1 VLPTYVTKAPATSVP
16 RMIDLTHTGAWSAA
30 SMLEHAAARPDPD
43 EIFDARAEAD
53 APVADEELF
62 DQTAE
67 TAFGAEAASEYA
79 PLMARDAV
87 FDQEDEALLSFLER
101 RAVND

>member
-1 VLPTYVTKAPATSVP
+1 
-16 RMIDLTHTGAWSAA
+16 MIDLTHTGAWSAA

-43 EIFDARAEAD
+43 EIFDARAETAPRRSPTRSCSTRRLD
-53 APVADEELF
+53 AV
-62 DQTAE
+62 TE
-67 TAFGAEAASEYA
+67 TVDSSSPYA
-79 PLMARDAV
+79 PLIARDAV